1 MAKCY
6 LGIDV
11 GSVSTNI
18 VVLDEEY
25 EVLVDLYLRTGG
37 QPLQAVQGGL
47 RQIRTQLS
55 DVEVVA
61 VGTTGSGRQIS
72 GVMVG
77 ADVIKNEITAH
88 AVASQFMV
96 PDAIALEIGGRTQNQ
111 YPEGRRGSGLCREQ
125 RCAAVWVRS
134 WIARLVGWECR
145 SRSLD
150 DLLAPGKSGADCRRC
165 AVFAESDMI
174 KQQTG
179 HSIEDITRTV
189 PSPGQKLSE

>member
-96 PDAIALEIGGRTQNQ
+96 PDVRT
-111 YPEGRRGSGLCREQ
+111 
-125 RCAAVWVRS
+125 
-134 WIARLVGWECR
+134 
-145 SRSLD
+145 
-150 DLLAPGKSGADCRRC
+150 
-165 AVFAESDMI
+165 
-174 KQQTG
+174 
-179 HSIEDITRTV
+179 
-189 PSPGQKLSE
+189 